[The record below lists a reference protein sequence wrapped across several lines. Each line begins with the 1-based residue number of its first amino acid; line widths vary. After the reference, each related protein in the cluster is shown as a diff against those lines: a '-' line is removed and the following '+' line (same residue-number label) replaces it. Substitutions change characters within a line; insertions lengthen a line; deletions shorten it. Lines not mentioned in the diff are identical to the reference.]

1 MSVRAD
7 GWSKEDDEGPL
18 KLKDLHK
25 KIQEEQR
32 GKYLDILRPNLAS
45 YYDEYDMYDYDYEE
59 SRRAKQ
65 NYKPKRDTRR
75 DRPSEDGF
83 SYVES
88 GSIFEPLIFIA
99 LGSSKKWKNK
109 PKYEDEDEEEQK
121 VEVWPYLRF

>member
-1 MSVRAD
+1 MIHKHRILIKNLMSVRAD

-88 GSIFEPLIFIA
+88 GSIFLIINFYCFR
-99 LGSSKKWKNK
+99 L
-109 PKYEDEDEEEQK
+109 
-121 VEVWPYLRF
+121 F